1 MCASK
6 NRGRSCPFLISFVT
20 EFGVLLHG
28 SKRQSKTAHL
38 ELNVL
43 AETLGVVGFKV
54 CGLNEVMILSR
65 GGLPSGFADT
75 SVFKARSQN
84 C

>member
-1 MCASK
+1 MRIRESRLAF
-6 NRGRSCPFLISFVT
+6 PFLISFVT
-20 EFGVLLHG
+20 EFGGLLHG
-28 SKRQSKTAHL
+28 SKWHSKTAHL

-54 CGLNEVMILSR
+54 CGLNEMTSLSR
-65 GGLPSGFADT
+65 GGLQSVFADT
-75 SVFKARSQN
+75 SVFRARSQN